1 MLYVRMR
8 QRIILFLAIATMTLN
23 IYSQKGR
30 GLWACK
36 TIDEK
41 NVFVSWR
48 MRSTDDPL
56 NTTYKLYA
64 NNRLVKTLK
73 DRTNVLLSA
82 GTSSVKFRLEVL
94 DAEGTIIDTQDEVRC
109 DAKFFHHIKLEYPG
123 DYTMKDG
130 STVTYTPNDCS
141 AYDMDGDGEQ
151 EIIMKW
157 EPSNAG
163 ATCTAT
169 APQILDCYKLDGTR
183 LWRIDFGP
191 NVLAGC
197 RFTFLCYDFDGD
209 GKGELICKTAQGSKD
224 ASGTYL
230 HTGPA
235 ATANHTKS
243 SVNSAGVIT
252 NAGKEWLT
260 CFDGVTGNELA
271 TINYWPLFDIRS
283 NWDDRTGKTDG
294 ADYGHRGNWF
304 KGCVAFLDVDGKPT
318 PCAVTVRG
326 IYTYSYAAAYSWN
339 GSEFKTLWK
348 NTSDKKGT
356 GIYAEG
362 AHSLTVGDLDGD
374 GFDEIMVGAAAIDH
388 NGKLLWRT
396 GLGHGDATHLSDF
409 DPENEGMEVFIIT
422 EEGSAKYDAAL
433 IDAKTG
439 KILVGKPQTGGDTA
453 RGIAFDCDDRYEGA
467 EFMEWGD
474 ANLMTCKGDIIA
486 PWKQGTV
493 NSSSI
498 NYAIYWDGDLLREY
512 HDRSHVDKWNSKNH
526 AWDRTCT
533 LYNYG
538 YGANSINST
547 KYNPNLQCD
556 LYGDWREEAVYWAQ
570 NGKDYY
576 LTIFTTTTESKYK
589 LPWLRDDHT
598 YDMAIAWQNCGY
610 NQPPHLGY
618 SPVEYYKKL
627 KEEQASAL
635 HTIKNND
642 SQAKY
647 YDLMGRI
654 LVKPNHS
661 GIFFGH
667 ESDGTFRKFVRSK

>member
-94 DAEGTIIDTQDEVRC
+94 DDEGAIIDIQDEVRC

-123 DYTMKDG
+123 DYTMKNG

-512 HDRSHVDKWNSKNH
+512 HDRSHVDKWNSKNL

-635 HTIKNND
+635 HTIKSND

>member
-1 MLYVRMR
+1 MVHMRMK
-8 QRIILFLAIATMTLN
+8 QRILLFLAIATMTLN
-23 IYSQKGR
+23 VYSQKGR

-82 GTSSVKFRLEVL
+82 GTSGVKFRLEVL
-94 DAEGTIIDTQDEVRC
+94 DDEGAIIDIQDEVRC

-123 DYTMKDG
+123 DYTMKNG

-235 ATANHTKS
+235 ASADHTRS
-243 SVNSAGVIT
+243 SVNSVGVIT

-512 HDRSHVDKWNSKNH
+512 HDRSHVDKWNSKNL

-635 HTIKNND
+635 HTIKSND

>member
-1 MLYVRMR
+1 MR

-512 HDRSHVDKWNSKNH
+512 HDRSHVDKWNSKNL

>member
-1 MLYVRMR
+1 V
-8 QRIILFLAIATMTLN
+8 
-23 IYSQKGR
+23 
-30 GLWACK
+30 
-36 TIDEK
+36 
-41 NVFVSWR
+41 
-48 MRSTDDPL
+48 
-56 NTTYKLYA
+56 
-64 NNRLVKTLK
+64 
-73 DRTNVLLSA
+73 
-82 GTSSVKFRLEVL
+82 
-94 DAEGTIIDTQDEVRC
+94 
-109 DAKFFHHIKLEYPG
+109 
-123 DYTMKDG
+123 
-130 STVTYTPNDCS
+130 
-141 AYDMDGDGEQ
+141 
-151 EIIMKW
+151 
-157 EPSNAG
+157 
-163 ATCTAT
+163 
-169 APQILDCYKLDGTR
+169 
-183 LWRIDFGP
+183 
-191 NVLAGC
+191 
-197 RFTFLCYDFDGD
+197 
-209 GKGELICKTAQGSKD
+209 
-224 ASGTYL
+224 
-230 HTGPA
+230 
-235 ATANHTKS
+235 
-243 SVNSAGVIT
+243 GVIT

-512 HDRSHVDKWNSKNH
+512 HDRSHVDKWNSKNL

-635 HTIKNND
+635 HTIKSND

>member
-1 MLYVRMR
+1 MKK
-8 QRIILFLAIATMTLN
+8 RIILFLAMAMITSIT
-23 IYSQKGR
+23 YSQKGR

-36 TIDEK
+36 SIDEK

-48 MRSTDDPL
+48 MRSTDDPF

-82 GTSSVKFRLEVL
+82 GTSVKFRLEVL
-94 DAEGTIIDTQDEVRC
+94 NAEGMVIDSQDDVRC

-123 DYTMKDG
+123 DYTMKNG
-130 STVTYTPNDCS
+130 SSVTYTPNDCS

-157 EPSNAG
+157 EPSNTG

-224 ASGTYL
+224 ASGAYL

-243 SVNSAGVIT
+243 SVNSSGVIT

-260 CFDGVTGNELA
+260 CFDGITGNELA

-339 GSEFKTLWK
+339 GSELKTLWK
-348 NTSDKKGT
+348 HVSDKKGA

-362 AHSLTVGDLDGD
+362 AHSLTVGDLDSD
-374 GFDEIMVGAAAIDH
+374 GFDEVMVGAAAIDH
-388 NGKLLWRT
+388 NGSLLWRT

-409 DPENEGMEVFIIT
+409 DPDNEGMEVFIIT

-439 KILVGKPQTGGDTA
+439 KILVGKTQTGGDTA
-453 RGIAFDCDDRYEGA
+453 RGIAFDCDDRYNGA

-474 ANLMTCKGDIIA
+474 ANLMTCKGNIIA

-493 NSSSI
+493 TSSSI

-512 HDRSHVDKWNSKNH
+512 HDRSHVDKWNSKTL

-538 YGANSINST
+538 YGANSVNGT

-570 NGKDYY
+570 NGNDYY
-576 LTIFTTTTESKYK
+576 LTIFTTTTETKYK

-627 KEEQASAL
+627 QEEQASDI
-635 HTIKNND
+635 HTITSNE
-642 SQAKY
+642 SQPKY
-647 YDLMGRI
+647 FDLMGRV
-654 LVKPNHS
+654 LVNPNHS
-661 GIFFGH
+661 GIFI
-667 ESDGTFRKFVRSK
+667 EQDTDGTYRKYLLTR